1 MGIKMT
7 AKKRKEER
15 DKKVYVGGRPYI
27 WMDGYKGTDEN
38 MCCRGLQYELNKE
51 FTSYFEFF
59 GFNFPLATLS
69 VNLIGSFV
77 LGVLSAFILF
87 DYHLIPNHYKY
98 ALTVGFC
105 GGFTTF
111 STFAFEVVEILKR
124 GNGRCAK

>member
-1 MGIKMT
+1 MLLNIFSIFIGGGIGAVLRYLT
-7 AKKRKEER
+7 SV
-15 DKKVYVGGRPYI
+15 VY
-27 WMDGYKGTDEN
+27 T
-38 MCCRGLQYELNKE
+38 
-51 FTSYFEFF
+51 EFF

-124 GNGRCAK
+124 GEYFVAILYVILSVVLSIMVAAAGFYWAKNYVYY

>member
-51 FTSYFEFF
+51 FTCNGVPKRCDNGFHFCKHLGQVINNYYEFNGYNRYFKVKALV
-59 GFNFPLATLS
+59 PLDDS
-69 VNLIGSFV
+69 RYEES
-77 LGVLSAFILF
+77 
-87 DYHLIPNHYKY
+87 KY
-98 ALTVGFC
+98 AAKKIIFLEEVG
-105 GGFTTF
+105 
-111 STFAFEVVEILKR
+111 I
-124 GNGRCAK
+124 